1 VVGPVKRTALKPNPE
16 KVREWREKQRAWQ
29 RKPTALKRSAQ
40 KRRTSHTA
48 ARSEAFRRSRGR
60 CIVCGARA
68 VHGHH
73 VLPVEKWPELTARAE
88 NIVALCH
95 RCHVRHH
102 SAMNRIRWDELPACT
117 ILLAQTTSGAA
128 AVYLERTYPR

>member
-1 VVGPVKRTALKPNPE
+1 VGPVKRSELRPQPE
-16 KVREWREKQRAWQ
+16 KVREWMQRS
-29 RKPTALKRSAQ
+29 RKPLRRTRRKA
-40 KRRTSHTA
+40 RTSHTE
-48 ARSEAFRRSRGR
+48 ARREAFRRSGGR

-68 VHGHH
+68 AHGHH

-102 SAMNRIRWDELPACT
+102 SAMNRIRWDELPQCT
-117 ILLAQTTSGAA
+117 ITLAQSTSGAA
-128 AVYLERTYPR
+128 AVYLERTYPRG